1 MPEASFDSGSP
12 ADSFETAGRT
22 EVFLSIGNFGCEKS
36 VSTNSWFTALVI
48 EEYNSCR
55 GR

>member
-22 EVFLSIGNFGCEKS
+22 EVFLSIGNFGCEK
-36 VSTNSWFTALVI
+36 I
-48 EEYNSCR
+48 
-55 GR
+55 GRQYIVGLQI